1 VTPNIKRNGR
11 IARAI
16 TGLLTIGGGVACL
29 VVSWPES
36 LVVRWVLI
44 VIGVMVGL
52 FQLYEAKRGWCIA
65 RACGMKTPM

>member
-1 VTPNIKRNGR
+1 MTPNIKRNGR

-16 TGLLTIGGGVACL
+16 TGLLTIGAGVAFWA
-29 VVSWPES
+29 VSWPES
-36 LVVRWVLI
+36 LVGRWVLI
-44 VIGVMVGL
+44 VICMMVGL